1 MAFDFE
7 PSIILETAP
16 QLLGGMKL
24 TLIITLGGL
33 LVGLLLGV
41 VTGLANTSRS
51 RFLRGI
57 AILYIEAIRGTPL
70 IVQVMFLYFGLP
82 LALGMRI
89 PPDVA
94 GVIAIGV
101 NSGAYIAEIVRGAIQ
116 SIDKGQTEAGRS
128 TGLTQAQTML
138 YIIWPQAFRRMIPP
152 LTNQCII
159 SLKDTS
165 LLVVIGV
172 GELTRQGQEI
182 IAVNFRAFEVWLT
195 VAIFYLAMTL
205 SISAVL
211 RYYERK
217 LMIGRRAVPA
227 SLLGVVTGLANTSRS
242 RFLRGI
248 AILYIE
254 AIRGTPLIVQ
264 VMFLYFGLPL
274 ALGMRIPPDVAG
286 VIAIGVNSGAYIAEI
301 VRGAIQSIDKG
312 QTEAGRSTGLTQAQT
327 MLYIIW
333 PQAFRRMIPPLT
345 NQCIISL
352 KDTSLLVVIGVGELT
367 RQGQEIIAVNFRAF
381 EVWLTVAIFYL
392 AMTLSISA
400 VLRYYERKLMIG
412 RRAVP
417 ASPSD
422 PQM

>member
-33 LVGLLLGV
+33 LVGLLLGII
-41 VTGLANTSRS
+41 TGLANTSRN
-51 RFLRGI
+51 RLLRGI
-57 AILYIEAIRGTPL
+57 AIIYIETIRGTPL

-101 NSGAYIAEIVRGAIQ
+101 NSGAYIAEIVRGAIE
-116 SIDKGQTEAGRS
+116 SIDKGQMEAGRS

-138 YIIWPQAFRRMIPP
+138 YIIWPQAFRR
-152 LTNQCII
+152 
-159 SLKDTS
+159 KDTS

-182 IAVNFRAFEVWLT
+182 IAVNFRAFEVWIT

-217 LMIGRRAVPA
+217 LMIGRRSVPA
-227 SLLGVVTGLANTSRS
+227 V
-242 RFLRGI
+242 
-248 AILYIE
+248 
-254 AIRGTPLIVQ
+254 
-264 VMFLYFGLPL
+264 
-274 ALGMRIPPDVAG
+274 
-286 VIAIGVNSGAYIAEI
+286 
-301 VRGAIQSIDKG
+301 
-312 QTEAGRSTGLTQAQT
+312 
-327 MLYIIW
+327 
-333 PQAFRRMIPPLT
+333 
-345 NQCIISL
+345 
-352 KDTSLLVVIGVGELT
+352 
-367 RQGQEIIAVNFRAF
+367 
-381 EVWLTVAIFYL
+381 
-392 AMTLSISA
+392 
-400 VLRYYERKLMIG
+400 
-412 RRAVP
+412 
-417 ASPSD
+417 PSD
-422 PQM
+422 PLV

>member
-51 RFLRGI
+51 R
-57 AILYIEAIRGTPL
+57 
-70 IVQVMFLYFGLP
+70 
-82 LALGMRI
+82 
-89 PPDVA
+89 
-94 GVIAIGV
+94 
-101 NSGAYIAEIVRGAIQ
+101 
-116 SIDKGQTEAGRS
+116 
-128 TGLTQAQTML
+128 
-138 YIIWPQAFRRMIPP
+138 
-152 LTNQCII
+152 
-159 SLKDTS
+159 
-165 LLVVIGV
+165 
-172 GELTRQGQEI
+172 
-182 IAVNFRAFEVWLT
+182 
-195 VAIFYLAMTL
+195 
-205 SISAVL
+205 
-211 RYYERK
+211 
-217 LMIGRRAVPA
+217 
-227 SLLGVVTGLANTSRS
+227 
-242 RFLRGI
+242 
-248 AILYIE
+248 ILYIE

>member
-57 AILYIEAIRGTPL
+57 AILYI
-70 IVQVMFLYFGLP
+70 
-82 LALGMRI
+82 
-89 PPDVA
+89 D
-94 GVIAIGV
+94 
-101 NSGAYIAEIVRGAIQ
+101 
-116 SIDKGQTEAGRS
+116 
-128 TGLTQAQTML
+128 
-138 YIIWPQAFRRMIPP
+138 
-152 LTNQCII
+152 
-159 SLKDTS
+159 
-165 LLVVIGV
+165 
-172 GELTRQGQEI
+172 
-182 IAVNFRAFEVWLT
+182 
-195 VAIFYLAMTL
+195 
-205 SISAVL
+205 
-211 RYYERK
+211 
-217 LMIGRRAVPA
+217 
-227 SLLGVVTGLANTSRS
+227 
-242 RFLRGI
+242 
-248 AILYIE
+248 
-254 AIRGTPLIVQ
+254 
-264 VMFLYFGLPL
+264 FGLPL

>member
-172 GELTRQGQEI
+172 
-182 IAVNFRAFEVWLT
+182 
-195 VAIFYLAMTL
+195 
-205 SISAVL
+205 
-211 RYYERK
+211 
-217 LMIGRRAVPA
+217 
-227 SLLGVVTGLANTSRS
+227 
-242 RFLRGI
+242 
-248 AILYIE
+248 
-254 AIRGTPLIVQ
+254 
-264 VMFLYFGLPL
+264 
-274 ALGMRIPPDVAG
+274 
-286 VIAIGVNSGAYIAEI
+286 
-301 VRGAIQSIDKG
+301 
-312 QTEAGRSTGLTQAQT
+312 
-327 MLYIIW
+327 
-333 PQAFRRMIPPLT
+333 
-345 NQCIISL
+345 
-352 KDTSLLVVIGVGELT
+352 
-367 RQGQEIIAVNFRAF
+367 NFRAF

>member
-70 IVQVMFLYFGLP
+70 IVQVMFLYFGLGRWP
-82 LALGMRI
+82 LACAFPPTWRASSPPRELRARI
-89 PPDVA
+89 SRKSCAAPSSPSTRGRPRPDAPP
-94 GVIAIGV
+94 
-101 NSGAYIAEIVRGAIQ
+101 
-116 SIDKGQTEAGRS
+116 
-128 TGLTQAQTML
+128 
-138 YIIWPQAFRRMIPP
+138 
-152 LTNQCII
+152 
-159 SLKDTS
+159 
-165 LLVVIGV
+165 
-172 GELTRQGQEI
+172 
-182 IAVNFRAFEVWLT
+182 
-195 VAIFYLAMTL
+195 
-205 SISAVL
+205 
-211 RYYERK
+211 
-217 LMIGRRAVPA
+217 
-227 SLLGVVTGLANTSRS
+227 
-242 RFLRGI
+242 
-248 AILYIE
+248 
-254 AIRGTPLIVQ
+254 
-264 VMFLYFGLPL
+264 
-274 ALGMRIPPDVAG
+274 
-286 VIAIGVNSGAYIAEI
+286 
-301 VRGAIQSIDKG
+301 
-312 QTEAGRSTGLTQAQT
+312 GLTQAQT

>member
-138 YIIWPQAFRRMIPP
+138 YIIWPQAFRRMIP
-152 LTNQCII
+152 
-159 SLKDTS
+159 
-165 LLVVIGV
+165 
-172 GELTRQGQEI
+172 
-182 IAVNFRAFEVWLT
+182 
-195 VAIFYLAMTL
+195 
-205 SISAVL
+205 
-211 RYYERK
+211 
-217 LMIGRRAVPA
+217 
-227 SLLGVVTGLANTSRS
+227 
-242 RFLRGI
+242 
-248 AILYIE
+248 
-254 AIRGTPLIVQ
+254 
-264 VMFLYFGLPL
+264 
-274 ALGMRIPPDVAG
+274 
-286 VIAIGVNSGAYIAEI
+286 
-301 VRGAIQSIDKG
+301 
-312 QTEAGRSTGLTQAQT
+312 
-327 MLYIIW
+327 
-333 PQAFRRMIPPLT
+333 
-345 NQCIISL
+345 L

>member
-70 IVQVMFLYFGLP
+70 IVQVMFLYFGL
-82 LALGMRI
+82 
-89 PPDVA
+89 
-94 GVIAIGV
+94 
-101 NSGAYIAEIVRGAIQ
+101 
-116 SIDKGQTEAGRS
+116 
-128 TGLTQAQTML
+128 
-138 YIIWPQAFRRMIPP
+138 
-152 LTNQCII
+152 
-159 SLKDTS
+159 
-165 LLVVIGV
+165 
-172 GELTRQGQEI
+172 
-182 IAVNFRAFEVWLT
+182 
-195 VAIFYLAMTL
+195 
-205 SISAVL
+205 
-211 RYYERK
+211 
-217 LMIGRRAVPA
+217 
-227 SLLGVVTGLANTSRS
+227 
-242 RFLRGI
+242 
-248 AILYIE
+248 
-254 AIRGTPLIVQ
+254 
-264 VMFLYFGLPL
+264 
-274 ALGMRIPPDVAG
+274 
-286 VIAIGVNSGAYIAEI
+286 NSGAYIAEI

>member
-1 MAFDFE
+1 MYPA
-7 PSIILETAP
+7 
-16 QLLGGMKL
+16 
-24 TLIITLGGL
+24 
-33 LVGLLLGV
+33 
-41 VTGLANTSRS
+41 
-51 RFLRGI
+51 
-57 AILYIEAIRGTPL
+57 AIVA
-70 IVQVMFLYFGLP
+70 
-82 LALGMRI
+82 
-89 PPDVA
+89 DVD
-94 GVIAIGV
+94 I
-101 NSGAYIAEIVRGAIQ
+101 
-116 SIDKGQTEAGRS
+116 
-128 TGLTQAQTML
+128 
-138 YIIWPQAFRRMIPP
+138 
-152 LTNQCII
+152 
-159 SLKDTS
+159 LKDAPMPMLTAGFGDIIGKFTS
-165 LLVVIGV
+165 LADWRLSHQLN
-172 GELTRQGQEI
+172 GE
-182 IAVNFRAFEVWLT
+182 
-195 VAIFYLAMTL
+195 
-205 SISAVL
+205 
-211 RYYERK
+211 YYCPE
-217 LMIGRRAVPA
+217 
-227 SLLGVVTGLANTSRS
+227 
-242 RFLRGI
+242 
-248 AILYIE
+248 
-254 AIRGTPLIVQ
+254 
-264 VMFLYFGLPL
+264 
-274 ALGMRIPPDVAG
+274 VAG